1 MTETASEVVTDIL
14 QELIVQGAES
24 PIDAP
29 DSQVTMR
36 YMNRYMAMLS
46 AKGIDL
52 GYTKVTSLGDAITIA
67 DGAIM
72 GLIKNVAISLATQ
85 YDVPVSGQ
93 LRADA
98 MEGLSAMRKLG
109 ITYLPTSMPCTM
121 PRGSGNEGNRGWNDD
136 PFYPCPDDS
145 ILNETNGNILLE
157 DNP

>member
-1 MTETASEVVTDIL
+1 MSETAAAVIEDIL
-14 QELIVQGAES
+14 QELLVQGAES

-29 DSQVTMR
+29 DSQVAMR
-36 YMNRYMAMLS
+36 YMNRYMTMLS
-46 AKGIDL
+46 AKGVDL
-52 GYTKVTSLGDAITIA
+52 GYTAVTNLGDIITIA

-85 YDVPVSGQ
+85 FDVPVSGQ

-98 MEGLSAMRKLG
+98 MDGLAAMRKLG

-121 PRGSGNEGNRGWNDD
+121 PIGSGNEGGTWRNDD
-136 PFYPCPDDS
+136 HFYNCPDDS

-157 DNP
+157 DSP